1 MAAYVKTRNFF
12 SYVFHGTDIQQNKN
26 FLHSLAQVGLSP
38 QFCMHAYHF
47 SGMSLS
53 ETKEKKVLTGNS
65 IGFDVKVT
73 WLAIDR
79 MFGTLASRYGISA
92 SMGFVLLNINEER
105 GTAATK
111 IAPLLGMEPRSLTR
125 LLKTMEEEKLIFR
138 NPDAKDKRSVRI
150 HLTEK
155 GIESKH
161 IAMEQ
166 VGKFDEEVKR
176 RVSPAR
182 LNGFFE
188 VLETIYEIAEKNK
201 AGY

>member
-1 MAAYVKTRNFF
+1 MIE
-12 SYVFHGTDIQQNKN
+12 IQRIKN
-26 FLHSLAQVGLSP
+26 LLHPLAEIGVNS

-47 SGMSLS
+47 SEMTLS
-53 ETKEKKVLTGNS
+53 EIKEKKVLTGNS
-65 IGFDVKVT
+65 VGFDVKVT
-73 WLAIDR
+73 RLAIDR
-79 MFGTLASRYGISA
+79 MFGTLASKYGISVA
-92 SMGFVLLNINEER
+92 MGFVLLNINEER

-125 LLKTMEEEKLIFR
+125 LLKTMEEEKLISR
-138 NPDAKDKRSVRI
+138 KADATDKRSVRI
-150 HLTEK
+150 HLTHK

-166 VGKFDEEVKR
+166 VGKFDDEVKR
-176 RVSPAR
+176 TISPTR
-182 LNGFFE
+182 LNTFFE

>member
-1 MAAYVKTRNFF
+1 MT
-12 SYVFHGTDIQQNKN
+12 
-26 FLHSLAQVGLSP
+26 
-38 QFCMHAYHF
+38 
-47 SGMSLS
+47 SG
-53 ETKEKKVLTGNS
+53 EIKEKKVLTGIS
-65 IGFDVKVT
+65 VGFDVKVT

-138 NPDAKDKRSVRI
+138 NPDVKDKRSVRI
-150 HLTEK
+150 HLTKK

-161 IAMEQ
+161 TAMKQ
-166 VGKFDEEVKR
+166 VGKFDEEISR
-176 RVSPAR
+176 TISPAR
-182 LNGFFE
+182 LNTFFE
-188 VLETIYEIAEKNK
+188 VLGTIYETAEKNK